1 MNGGRSAIQG
11 GYGDEARTQGEWA
24 SAGVSS
30 FVRLASAPQQRRRA
44 TPFVGPAAADTESN
58 DEKRKARYQPNSAQV
73 QTFYRVNRYP
83 HEVREKQS
91 C

>member
-1 MNGGRSAIQG
+1 MG
-11 GYGDEARTQGEWA
+11 

-30 FVRLASAPQQRRRA
+30 FVRLAQAPRQRRRR
-44 TPFVGPAAADTESN
+44 TPLAAAAAADTETN

-83 HEVREKQS
+83 TK
-91 C
+91 